1 MPRGGSFDNTPNYP
15 LAEHP
20 IRQGDLVL
28 AVGNGKFLSH
38 EITGDEVVIGRDPEC
53 DFVIDHPSLSRRH
66 AILRIAVPATVQDIG
81 STNGT
86 QLGGRLLKGG
96 EPRALQGRAGF
107 EIGPFAFVLV
117 TRRDGG
123 PRSRSGRDALRI
135 DDPTVGGAT
144 AAVREFAA
152 TDVNVLITGETG
164 VGKEVLAATVHELSA
179 RTGPFVQ
186 VNCASL
192 SESLVESE
200 LFGHE
205 RGAFTGALGQK
216 CGLIEAAAGGSI
228 LLDEIG
234 ELPLATQAKLLRVI
248 EQREVLRLGA
258 IRPVAIDVRFIAAT
272 NRDLAAEVARGVFRA
287 DLFYRL
293 DGITLVIPP
302 LRERRGAIAP
312 LALRFAEA
320 ARRRLSR
327 TAQLSPQVIAALEA
341 RAWPGNVRELKA
353 VIERAAVL
361 AGSGDIA
368 VKHLVFSQ
376 VAAGVP
382 GVPDVSDVS
391 DAQSQPSVPALE
403 PDQAADRVR
412 VIQALEQ
419 CAGNQT
425 RAAQLLGISRT
436 TMITKLRIY
445 KIARPTRPGRGG
457 T

>member
-1 MPRGGSFDNTPNYP
+1 MARGGSFDNTPNYP
-15 LAEHP
+15 IAEQP
-20 IRQGDLVL
+20 ICRGDLVL

-38 EITGDEVVIGRDPEC
+38 EITRDEVVIGRDPEC

-66 AILRIAVPATVQDIG
+66 AILRIAVPATVQDVG

-96 EPRALQGRAGF
+96 EPGVLQGRAGF

-123 PRSRSGRDALRI
+123 QRSRSGRDALRI
-135 DDPTVGGAT
+135 DDPTVAGAT

-152 TDVNVLITGETG
+152 SDANVLITGETG

-179 RTGPFVQ
+179 RSGPFVQ

-192 SESLVESE
+192 SESLIESE
-200 LFGHE
+200 LFGYE
-205 RGAFTGALGQK
+205 RGAFTGAMSQK
-216 CGLIEAAAGGSI
+216 RGLIEAAAGGSI

-234 ELPLATQAKLLRVI
+234 ELPLATQAKLLRAI
-248 EQREVLRLGA
+248 ERREVLRLGA

-272 NRDLAAEVARGVFRA
+272 NRELVAEVARGAFRA

-312 LALRFAEA
+312 LALRFVEA
-320 ARRRLSR
+320 AGRRLSR
-327 TAQLSPQVIAALEA
+327 SHQLSPQVVAALEA
-341 RAWPGNVRELKA
+341 HPWPGNVRELKA

-361 AGSGDIA
+361 AGGREIA
-368 VKHLVFSQ
+368 VHHLVFSQ
-376 VAAGVP
+376 VAAGPPEAQSEP
-382 GVPDVSDVS
+382 GVS
-391 DAQSQPSVPALE
+391 ALE
-403 PDQAADRVR
+403 PDQVADRVR

-445 KIARPTRPGRGG
+445 KIARPTSRGG
-457 T
+457 R